1 MNESSDSTY
10 PLAGPQASGE
20 KGFDLDTAAELS
32 GMHPEMILEFHRS
45 GVVARTGS
53 ADGSALRFGVRDV
66 LRLRQI
72 EALRHEGQM
81 SVRAI
86 RLVVTLMDRLESA
99 EAELR
104 VLRERVG

>member
-1 MNESSDSTY
+1 MSEPSDSPY
-10 PLAGPQASGE
+10 PLATPQTAGE
-20 KGFDLDTAAELS
+20 DGFDLQTAAELS

-45 GVVARTGS
+45 GVVAITGFG
-53 ADGSALRFGVRDV
+53 DESALRFGLRDI

-104 VLRERVG
+104 VLRERVR